1 MYLCPLIKK
10 HAIMKKYAFL
20 LALAAVLAVS
30 FSSCKPDDE
39 IYNPKC
45 KISKIW
51 YYSNSDWDHPDV
63 TFLYGKGGVLD
74 SIRLDSTASF
84 VFGYNKDKT
93 VSNIVNAQPDYTE
106 VIEITYTDRLVD
118 KMVYK
123 VDDVVRK
130 EITFTRDEET
140 TRITK
145 IEEVYDKE
153 FYESFM
159 YQKKSKLYNTFLGDA
174 DAAHEWIQRVPTKD
188 LMVHCTKIVTYDPG
202 EKKKYEN
209 ISKIEEFY
217 PNLNQEI
224 IHTYTYDMETYN
236 PYYGLQYAYADM
248 SGYYVN
254 NVLKEQQTVKT
265 NGVQTKYVEY
275 TYDYSGE
282 NFINKKK
289 YPRQF
294 TRTSS
299 ENNIPRNIYI
309 LYVK

>member
-1 MYLCPLIKK
+1 MRKCV
-10 HAIMKKYAFL
+10 F
-20 LALAAVLAVS
+20 ALAAVAALAVC

-39 IYNPKC
+39 IYNPQC

-63 TFLYGKGGVLD
+63 TFLYGKHGVLD
-74 SIRLDSTASF
+74 SIRHDSTTTF
-84 VFGYNKDKT
+84 TFEYNKDKT
-93 VSNIVNAQPDYTE
+93 VSKIVNATPKYTE
-106 VIEITYTDRLVD
+106 TIEITYTDRLVD
-118 KMVYK
+118 KMVYTA
-123 VDDVVRK
+123 DGEVRK

-140 TRITK
+140 RRITE
-145 IEEVYDKE
+145 IEELYDKE
-153 FYESFM
+153 YYESFM
-159 YQKKSKLYNTFLGDA
+159 YEGKSKLYNTFLGDA
-174 DAAHEWIQRVPTKD
+174 EAAHEWIQQVPTKD
-188 LMVHCTKIVTYDPG
+188 LMVRCTKKVKYDPG
-202 EKKKYEN
+202 KKDKYLDIAEVV
-209 ISKIEEFY
+209 EYY

-224 IHTYTYDMETYN
+224 THAYTYDTETHN
-236 PYYGLQYAYADM
+236 PYYGLPYAYNDL
-248 SGYYVN
+248 SGYHVH
-254 NVLKEQQTVKT
+254 NVLKEIQTVKT

-275 TYDYSGE
+275 TYSYSGE

>member
-1 MYLCPLIKK
+1 MRKSVFI
-10 HAIMKKYAFL
+10 
-20 LALAAVLAVS
+20 LAAVAVLAMC

-51 YYSNSDWDHPDV
+51 YYSNSDWDNPNV
-63 TFLYGKGGVLD
+63 RFVYGKKDVLD
-74 SIRLDSTASF
+74 SILVAPDATFRF
-84 VFGYNKDKT
+84 EYNKDKT
-93 VSNIVNAQPDYTE
+93 VSRIVNEQPDYTE
-106 VIEITYTDRLVD
+106 DIEITYTDRLVD
-118 KMVYK
+118 KMVYT
-123 VDDVVRK
+123 VDGVVRK
-130 EITFTRDEET
+130 EITFKRDEET
-140 TRITK
+140 TRITDV
-145 IEEVYDKE
+145 EEVYDKE
-153 FYESFM
+153 FYESFQ
-159 YQKKSKLYNTFLGDA
+159 YQKKSLLYNTFLGDA
-174 DAAHEWIQRVPTKD
+174 DVAHEWIQRIPTKD
-188 LMVHCTKIVTYDPG
+188 LMVRCTKKITYDPG
-202 EKKKYEN
+202 EKEKYLN
-209 ISKIEEFY
+209 ISQIVEYY

-224 IHTYTYDMETYN
+224 TRVYTYDTETYN

-254 NVLKEQQTVKT
+254 NVLKETQTVKT

-275 TYDYSGE
+275 TYNYSGE
-282 NFINKKK
+282 NFINNKK

>member
-1 MYLCPLIKK
+1 MRKSVFI
-10 HAIMKKYAFL
+10 
-20 LALAAVLAVS
+20 LAAVAVLALC

-51 YYSNSDWDHPDV
+51 YYSNSDWDNPDV
-63 TFLYGKGGVLD
+63 RFVYGKKGVVD
-74 SIRLDSTASF
+74 SVVLATEETFRF
-84 VFGYNKDKT
+84 EYNKDKT
-93 VSNIVNAQPDYTE
+93 VSRIVNEQSKYTE
-106 VIEITYTDRLVD
+106 DIEITYTDRLVD
-118 KMVYK
+118 KMVYS
-123 VDDVVRK
+123 VDGVVRK

-140 TRITK
+140 TRITEIK
-145 IEEVYDKE
+145 EVYDKE
-153 FYESFM
+153 FYESM
-159 YQKKSKLYNTFLGDA
+159 QYQSKSKLYNAFLGDA

-188 LMVHCTKIVTYDPG
+188 LTVHCTKKVEYDPG
-202 EKKKYEN
+202 EKEKYEN
-209 ISKIEEFY
+209 IAKVVEFY

-224 IHTYTYDMETYN
+224 THVYKYDTETYN
-236 PYYGLQYAYADM
+236 PYYGLQYAYMDL

-254 NVLKEQQTVKT
+254 NVLKEEMTVKT

-275 TYDYSGE
+275 TYNYSGE

-309 LYVK
+309 LYAK

>member
-1 MYLCPLIKK
+1 
-10 HAIMKKYAFL
+10 MKKYAFI
-20 LALAAVLAVS
+20 LALAVAFMAS
-30 FSSCKPDDE
+30 FTSCKPDDE

-63 TFLYGKGGVLD
+63 TFLYDKKGILD
-74 SIRLDSTASF
+74 SIRLDTTSTF
-84 VFGYNKDKT
+84 TFEYNKDKT
-93 VSNIVNAQPDYTE
+93 VSRIVNAQPDYTE
-106 VIEITYTDRLVD
+106 EIDITYTDRLVD

-130 EITFTRDEET
+130 EIVFTRDEES
-140 TRITK
+140 TRITN
-145 IEEVYDKE
+145 IDETYDKQ

-159 YQKKSKLYNTFLGDA
+159 YQKRSKLYNTFLGDA
-174 DAAHEWIQRVPTKD
+174 DQVHEWMQRVETKN
-188 LMVHCTKIVTYDPG
+188 LVVRCKKTVQYDPG
-202 EKKKYEN
+202 KKEKYED
-209 ISKIEEFY
+209 IESIVEVY
-217 PNLNQEI
+217 PDMNQEI
-224 IHTYTYDMETYN
+224 TRKFSYDPETYN
-236 PYYGLQYAYADM
+236 PYYGLQYAYADL
-248 SGYYVN
+248 SGYHIH
-254 NVLKEQQTVKT
+254 NVLKEEQVVKT
-265 NGVQTKYVEY
+265 NGIQTKYVVY

-282 NFINKKK
+282 HFVNNKK